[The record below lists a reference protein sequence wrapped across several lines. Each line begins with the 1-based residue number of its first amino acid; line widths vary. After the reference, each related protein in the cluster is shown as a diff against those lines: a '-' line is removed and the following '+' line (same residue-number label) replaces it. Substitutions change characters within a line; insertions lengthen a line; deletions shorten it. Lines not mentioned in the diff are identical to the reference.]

1 MRFGCYGVKS
11 GHTESFIAG
20 DRERP
25 IIDGGR
31 AKEKTHRSGFFT
43 QLKDIEYLFHRRV
56 FKAVGRITIDP
67 MRKSAI
73 TTPC

>member
-25 IIDGGR
+25 IRDGGQK
-31 AKEKTHRSGFFT
+31 AKTRRSGSFYENLGT
-43 QLKDIEYLFHRRV
+43 QKSQSIFVDFSIFHDDAKV
-56 FKAVGRITIDP
+56 FIWVGNDV
-67 MRKSAI
+67 
-73 TTPC
+73 